1 MRRRLVGTRVKKFKD
16 YQYVNDDTYYD
27 YLERLKKIALSMFEW
42 VNLPDSMDSRYIEWC
57 LYYSGQAALLKNK
70 DDIFINTRAC
80 SAGELNIYELPTEIN
95 CYSVGYSETRKQY
108 DGYDKSIYDGKTG
121 KFKEIDPKDYCIYV
135 LNNQNRYATA
145 WTLELFAYRLYLAQ
159 RTADINIT
167 VNKLPY
173 IVAVDDNQRLTME
186 NLINQLD
193 ENKPAVFGT
202 KELASTIKDNLKVL
216 PTNPPFI
223 ADKLNE
229 YKKEIWN
236 EALTFLGINNLNEKK
251 ERLITDET
259 NSNNELINLN
269 LQSYLVPRKEACKRF
284 NKLFGLTG
292 DKAIDVKVRS
302 DLYNI
307 IKQEE
312 SIIADYND
320 DGKVDFEDVKDAK
333 EDE

>member
-202 KELASTIKDNLKVL
+202 KELASTIKDSLKVL

-312 SIIADYND
+312 SVIADYND

>member
-1 MRRRLVGTRVKKFKD
+1 MRRRLVGNRVKKFKD

-135 LNNQNRYATA
+135 LNNQNKYATA

-186 NLINQLD
+186 NLIKEKD
-193 ENKPAVFGT
+193 PEYDKNK
-202 KELASTIKDNLKVL
+202 
-216 PTNPPFI
+216 
-223 ADKLNE
+223 NE

-312 SIIADYND
+312 SVIADYND

-333 EDE
+333 EEE

>member
-202 KELASTIKDNLKVL
+202 KELASTIKDSLKVL